1 MDVTRRGVFA
11 ALAASALRGA
21 SSAGADRLSV
31 INDEA
36 GMTRDETFAFAKEFG
51 LSALELRSAQK
62 PKLEYVEALPDAEL
76 KGLGRQLADR
86 GLKTSVLDSSLL
98 KIAFPGTKPV
108 TTEDFYVKYYA
119 ALGLTDESMYR
130 DRMDMLKRTIHAAQV
145 LGAPNI
151 RVFAFWRIAD
161 PRTIFN
167 QLADHMSAMA
177 EVAEHEKV
185 KLLFENEGS
194 TNMATSDETADL
206 MRMVKSPAVGVNYDP
221 QNSFGLEAEPF
232 PSGFVNIPKE
242 RIGNV
247 HVKAEGLFGPKHPI

>member
-1 MDVTRRGVFA
+1 M
-11 ALAASALRGA
+11 
-21 SSAGADRLSV
+21 
-31 INDEA
+31 
-36 GMTRDETFAFAKEFG
+36 
-51 LSALELRSAQK
+51 
-62 PKLEYVEALPDAEL
+62 
-76 KGLGRQLADR
+76 
-86 GLKTSVLDSSLL
+86 LDSSLL
-98 KIAFPGTKPV
+98 KIPFPGTKPV
-108 TTEDFYVKYYA
+108 ITEDFYVKYYA

-130 DRMDMLKRTIHAAQV
+130 ERMDMLKRTIHAAQV

-247 HVKAEGLFGPKHPI
+247 HVKAEGLFGPKHPIDWTAIMKAWLVPATKDASASRRIAGIPHRTWSGRESVSRRCGRLYPPSKPLPYGHGSEPLQSRARQQAVLSGQLSARDGRPALP